1 MALDGMTAAS
11 GSGHSASEERLQIE
25 KDVVS
30 SMQKP
35 GPGYWAIVG
44 FWATV
49 FVVCLLGAWSW
60 QIYKG
65 MGVAGIT
72 HPVGWGV
79 YITNFVFWVGIA
91 HSGTLISAVLFLF
104 RAKFRNSFN
113 RAAEAMTVI
122 AVMCAG
128 MYPLIHLGR
137 VWYFFWL
144 LPYPNQRL
152 LWTNF
157 KSPLEWDVF
166 AISTYLIVSVVFFY
180 VGLIPDFAIVK
191 RYTRGFKR
199 VIYSALSLG
208 WMGTREQWRNYNV
221 LYNLL
226 AGLATPLVLSVHS
239 VVSWDFA
246 MGIVPGWHTTIFA
259 PYFVAG
265 AIFSGCAMVMTLT
278 IPMRKI
284 YRLQRVM
291 PIDHF
296 ELLAKTML
304 FTSMIVGY
312 AYLVEFALA
321 YYSGNVYEF
330 GIFADRAT
338 GHYKYAYWTMVTCN
352 VISPLPL
359 FFKRVRRNLT
369 ALFIIAIFV
378 NVGMWFERF
387 VIIVSSLAKEFVP
400 YSWGTYTPSIVE
412 VAITVGTFGFFFM
425 MFFLFAKFLPV
436 VAITE
441 KKEEVH

>member
-1 MALDGMTAAS
+1 MEHNSVGASAATHPAAMARLKIERDVI
-11 GSGHSASEERLQIE
+11 SA
-25 KDVVS
+25 
-30 SMQKP
+30 MQKP
-35 GPGYWAIVG
+35 GLLYWGLVG
-44 FWATV
+44 FFTTG
-49 FVVCLLGAWSW
+49 FVVLLLGAWGL
-60 QIYKG
+60 QIWKG
-65 MGVAGIT
+65 IGLGGQLN
-72 HPVGWGV
+72 PVGWGI
-79 YITNFVFWVGIA
+79 YIVNFVFWVGIA

-104 RAKFRNSFN
+104 RSKFRASFN

-166 AISTYLIVSVVFFY
+166 AVSTYLTISVVFFY

-191 RYTRGFKR
+191 RYTRGFSR
-199 VIYSALSLG
+199 HVYSALSLG
-208 WMGTREQWRNYNV
+208 WVGTKRQWRNYNM
-221 LYNLL
+221 LYSLL
-226 AGLATPLVLSVHS
+226 AGLAAPLVLSVHS

-246 MGIVPGWHTTIFA
+246 MGLVPGWHTTIFA

-265 AIFSGCAMVMTLT
+265 AIFSGCAMVLTLC

-284 YRLQRVM
+284 QHLEDVM

-296 ELLAKTML
+296 EKLAKTML

-312 AYLVEFALA
+312 AYIIEFVLA

-330 GIFADRAT
+330 GIFKDRAT
-338 GHYKYAYWTMVTCN
+338 GFYKYQYWGMVFCN
-352 VISPLPL
+352 MIVPLPL
-359 FFKRVRRNLT
+359 FIKKLRRSL
-369 ALFIIAIFV
+369 AWLFITSILV
-378 NVGMWFERF
+378 NIGMWLERF
-387 VIIVSSLAKEFVP
+387 VIIISSLAHEFVP
-400 YSWGTYTPSIVE
+400 YAWGQYKPRPVEISIM
-412 VAITVGTFGFFFM
+412 IGTFCFFFM
-425 MFFLFAKFLPV
+425 MFLLFAKFMPV

-441 KKEEVH
+441 KKEEVQ

>member
-1 MALDGMTAAS
+1 MQDNAVASSAATHPASVARLKIERDVIMA
-11 GSGHSASEERLQIE
+11 
-25 KDVVS
+25 
-30 SMQKP
+30 MQKP
-35 GPGYWAIVG
+35 PLIYWALVG
-44 FWATV
+44 LFGTGFAV
-49 FVVCLLGAWSW
+49 FLLGAWGI
-60 QIYKG
+60 QIWKG
-65 MGVAGIT
+65 IGLGGQLN
-72 HPVGWGV
+72 PVGWGI
-79 YITNFVFWVGIA
+79 YIVNFVFWVGIA

-104 RAKFRNSFN
+104 RSKFRASFN
-113 RAAEAMTVI
+113 RSAEAMTVI

-137 VWYFFWL
+137 VWYAFWL
-144 LPYPNQRL
+144 FPYPNQRL

-166 AISTYLIVSVVFFY
+166 AISTYLTISVVFFY

-191 RYTRGFKR
+191 RYTRGFSR
-199 VIYSALSLG
+199 HIYSALSLG
-208 WMGTREQWRNYNV
+208 WVGTKRQWHNYNMI
-221 LYNLL
+221 YALL

-265 AIFSGCAMVMTLT
+265 AIFSGCAMVLTLS

-284 YRLQRVM
+284 QKLEHVM

-296 ELLAKTML
+296 EKLAKTML

-312 AYLVEFALA
+312 AYTIEFLLA

-330 GIFADRAT
+330 GIFKDRAT
-338 GHYKYAYWTMVTCN
+338 GYYKFQYWGMVFCN
-352 VISPLPL
+352 MISPLPL
-359 FFKRVRRNLT
+359 FIKKVRRSL
-369 ALFIIAIFV
+369 AWLFVISIFV
-378 NVGMWFERF
+378 NIGMWLERF
-387 VIIVSSLAKEFVP
+387 VIIITSLAHEYVP
-400 YSWGTYTPSIVE
+400 YAWGHYKPRPVEISIM
-412 VAITVGTFGFFFM
+412 IGTWCFFFFM
-425 MFFLFAKFLPV
+425 YLLFCKFLPV

>member
-1 MALDGMTAAS
+1 MDNKAVASSAAAHPAAMARLKIERDVI
-11 GSGHSASEERLQIE
+11 SA
-25 KDVVS
+25 
-30 SMQKP
+30 MQKP
-35 GPGYWAIVG
+35 GLTYWALVG
-44 FWATV
+44 LFGTGFAV
-49 FVVCLLGAWSW
+49 LLLGAWSL
-60 QIYKG
+60 QIWKG
-65 MGVAGIT
+65 IGLGGQLNPVSWGI
-72 HPVGWGV
+72 
-79 YITNFVFWVGIA
+79 YIVNFVFWVGIA

-104 RAKFRNSFN
+104 RSKFRSSFN
-113 RAAEAMTVI
+113 RSAEAMTVI

-137 VWYFFWL
+137 VWYAFWL
-144 LPYPNQRL
+144 FPYPNQRL

-166 AISTYLIVSVVFFY
+166 AISTYLTISVVFFY

-191 RYTRGFKR
+191 RYTRGFSR
-199 VIYSALSLG
+199 HIYSALSLG
-208 WMGTREQWRNYNV
+208 WVGSKRQWHNYNMI
-221 LYNLL
+221 YALL

-265 AIFSGCAMVMTLT
+265 AIFSGCAMVLTLS

-284 YRLQRVM
+284 QRLEHVM

-296 ELLAKTML
+296 EKLAKTML

-312 AYLVEFALA
+312 AYVIEFLLA

-330 GIFADRAT
+330 GIFKDRAT
-338 GHYKYAYWTMVTCN
+338 GYYKYQYWGMVFCN
-352 VISPLPL
+352 MISPLPL
-359 FFKRVRRNLT
+359 FIKRVRRSL
-369 ALFIIAIFV
+369 AWLFVISIFV
-378 NVGMWFERF
+378 NIGMWLERF
-387 VIIVSSLAKEFVP
+387 VIIITSLAHEYVP
-400 YSWGTYTPSIVE
+400 YAWGQYTPRPVEISIM
-412 VAITVGTFGFFFM
+412 IGTWCFFFFM
-425 MFFLFAKFLPV
+425 YLLFCKFLPV